1 MSPKKTTQTASQEN
15 TISTLEKRLMHV
27 EHTVGI
33 NEDGTKNGNG
43 LIHKIEEVKEQ
54 IKNLSDDIKS
64 YDTYLDNLSEDII
77 KIDFRLERLETQI
90 KDFLDELKEIKKSL
104 EGNININTLSNIRKA
119 IVGIAAVLTGLGT
132 IIGFIIHFAK

>member
-77 KIDFRLERLETQI
+77 GKT
-90 KDFLDELKEIKKSL
+90 
-104 EGNININTLSNIRKA
+104 GNSN
-119 IVGIAAVLTGLGT
+119 
-132 IIGFIIHFAK
+132 

>member
-15 TISTLEKRLMHV
+15 TISAHEKRLIHI

-43 LIHKIEEVKEQ
+43 LIHKIEELKEP

-64 YDTYLDNLSEDII
+64 YDTYLDNLSEDLL
-77 KIDFRLERLETQI
+77 KIDFRMEKIETQI
-90 KDFLDELKEIKKSL
+90 KDFLNELKEIKKSL
-104 EGNININTLSNIRKA
+104 EGNINIHTLSNVRKA
-119 IVGIAAVLTGLGT
+119 IVGVAAVIGGLST
-132 IIGFIIHFAK
+132 IIGVILYFVK